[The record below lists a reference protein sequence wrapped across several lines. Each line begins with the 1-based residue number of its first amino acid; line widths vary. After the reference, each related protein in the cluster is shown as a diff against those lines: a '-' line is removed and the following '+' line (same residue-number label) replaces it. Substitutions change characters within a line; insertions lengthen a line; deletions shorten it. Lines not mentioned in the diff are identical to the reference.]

1 MLAKP
6 RSAPDWAIVAASI
19 RCDRLTQGWDFRT
32 AGRAAL
38 RTKFVW
44 WSALPMLVALPSVAN
59 AQSQPA
65 PTATTPAPEQTV
77 DFSSDQVVY
86 DSDADVVTADG
97 AVRMMRDGQYLAAD
111 RVSGTQNR
119 RSSARRAMSSC
130 SRLRAI
136 SSLATMPFSPTKC
149 MTRRS
154 AISWWSLEWRPDSG
168 AARHASR

>member
-44 WSALPMLVALPSVAN
+44 WSALPDARCAAERRQTPRR
-59 AQSQPA
+59 QPA

-97 AVRMMRDGQYLAAD
+97 AVRMKRDGQYLAAD
-111 RVSGTQNR
+111 RVIWNR
-119 RSSARRAMSSC
+119 KTDEVRAQGNVVLLTPQGDKLVGDDVRSHQRNA
-130 SRLRAI
+130 
-136 SSLATMPFSPTKC
+136 
-149 MTRRS
+149 
-154 AISWWSLEWRPDSG
+154 
-168 AARHASR
+168 